1 MALLEDLILK
11 KKIYDEDF
19 NRRGIFRLS
28 TSKNTY
34 YGRIR
39 GDHHHHHPSKI
50 EDEDATPDPLHDEIV
65 YLGKRGDNTV

>member
-1 MALLEDLILK
+1 MIK
-11 KKIYDEDF
+11 
-19 NRRGIFRLS
+19 

-39 GDHHHHHPSKI
+39 GDPSKI
-50 EDEDATPDPLHDEIV
+50 EDEDATPGPLHDEIV